1 MPSRNETPLPVR
13 PPTAAEAEAVVRE
26 WLDTYICRPH
36 GELGRTGAVCP
47 FVAPALKAGTLVL
60 RSRTGM
66 AEVGSDDVRAVVR
79 ETARDFRARSWPHAN
94 PTMRTL
100 LVVLPDLP
108 AEGWPL
114 LDSVQAELKAEL
126 AGQGLMLGQ
135 FHPDCLEPA
144 ARNPDFMVSRSPVPL
159 LAIRNMAVHDVLFL
173 HHRGDFF
180 DEYRRRFGSRY
191 ERRAVADTLFR
202 ETYQNAVSWHAPSAS
217 DTPHHQTNGEP
228 E

>member
-13 PPTAAEAEAVVRE
+13 PSAAAEAEAVVRE

-66 AEVGSDDVRAVVR
+66 AEAGSDDVRAVVR

>member
-1 MPSRNETPLPVR
+1 MPSRNETPLQVR
-13 PPTAAEAEAVVRE
+13 PPTSEEAEAAVRA
-26 WLDTYICRPH
+26 WLDSYICRPH
-36 GELGRTGAVCP
+36 AELGRTGPVCP
-47 FVAPALKAGTLVL
+47 FVAPALKAETLAL

-66 AEVGSDDVRAVVR
+66 AAADADDVRAAVR
-79 ETARDFRARSWPHAN
+79 ELARDFRARSWPHAN

-100 LVVLPDLP
+100 LLVLPDLP
-108 AEGWPL
+108 PAGWPL
-114 LDSVQAELKAEL
+114 LDSVQAELKGEL

-135 FHPDCLEPA
+135 FHPECDEPA
-144 ARNPDFMVSRSPVPL
+144 ARNPDFMVSRCPVPL
-159 LAIRNMAVHDVLFL
+159 LVIRNMAVHDVLFL

-217 DTPHHQTNGEP
+217 DTPPHQTNGEP